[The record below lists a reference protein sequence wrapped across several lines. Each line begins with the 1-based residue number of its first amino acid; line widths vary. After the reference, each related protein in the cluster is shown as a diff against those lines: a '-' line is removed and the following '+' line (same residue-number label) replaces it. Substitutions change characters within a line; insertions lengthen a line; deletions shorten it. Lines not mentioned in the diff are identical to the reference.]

1 MLLEKVVVIT
11 GASSGIGAEMA
22 KLLAKHGAIPVLMA
36 RSEDKLREVAT
47 TIEGAHGIE
56 VMDVTSDES
65 VERAMTVVKEKYGK
79 IDILINNAGYGFFD
93 SFDRMELQ
101 AFRDMM
107 EVNYFGMLRCIQAVL
122 PDMVKRGEGH
132 IINIASMAGKIGSP
146 KSAAYSATKHAVL
159 GMTNSLRHEVRKQG
173 VTISSVNPGPIRTAF
188 FDKADPSGD
197 YLSRLPRW
205 LILDPEKVAQAVLKM
220 IRTKRTELDLPWSA
234 GFSVRLAGLL
244 PRLSDRIAGM
254 ILNKK

>member
-1 MLLEKVVVIT
+1 MLLDKVVVIT

-22 KLLAKHGAIPVLMA
+22 RLLAKYGAIPILTA
-36 RSEDKLREVAT
+36 RSEDKLREVAAT
-47 TIEGAHGIE
+47 LDGAHGIE
-56 VMDVTSDES
+56 VMDVASDES
-65 VERAMTVVKEKYGK
+65 VQRAMTAIKEKYGR
-79 IDILINNAGYGFFD
+79 IDILINNAGYGLFE

-101 AFRDMM
+101 AFREMM
-107 EVNYFGMLRCIQAVL
+107 EVNYFGIIRCIQAVL
-122 PDMVKRGEGH
+122 PDMVKRREGH

-173 VTISSVNPGPIRTAF
+173 VTISSINPGPIRTAF

-205 LILDPEKVAQAVLKM
+205 FILEPEKVAHAVLKV
-220 IRTKRTELDLPWSA
+220 IRTKRTELDLPWTA
-234 GFSVRLAGLL
+234 GFSVKLAGLL
-244 PRLSDRIAGM
+244 PRLSDRIAGSV
-254 ILNKK
+254 LNKK